1 MAAHGKRGRRGGAV
15 EHENE
20 ERWLLTYADMLTLL
34 FALFMVLFSISSV
47 NISKYQVLQQ
57 SLKAGVLGL
66 GPAGRAGD
74 PAVGLGVD
82 RAPTRRRPPRS
93 PRSSRSTPTPTS
105 RSSSSTGSANG
116 AAAKPMTSAQLQAAL
131 NSMSA
136 SVSEQ
141 DTFEKLKEQMDAYAK
156 AHGFGNKVQ
165 TIIERRGLVV
175 RVLTDNLLFD
185 SGSAT
190 LQPGAD
196 HAARSR
202 WRSCSTL
209 TRVIRSPWKDTL
221 TISRSTNAQFPSN
234 WELSTTRA
242 TNVVRYLITRASA
255 LPARG
260 GRIRRPAPDREQR
273 NGRRA
278 RAEPPRRD
286 RADAPEPRT
295 PILNPAP
302 DPETEPMKKKI
313 LIILPWSSCSAAA
326 TSPRA
331 S

>member
-57 SLKAGVLGL
+57 SLKAAFSGSILPG
-66 GPAGRAGD
+66 GRAILQSGSESTSAHT
-74 PAVGLGVD
+74 PATAEVPSIVPLV
-82 RAPTRRRPPRS
+82 
-93 PRSSRSTPTPTS
+93 PTPTS
-105 RSSSSTGSANG
+105 RSSSSTGSAN
-116 AAAKPMTSAQLQAAL
+116 ATAQSMTSADLQAAL

-141 DTFEKLKEQMDAYAK
+141 DTFEKLKEEMDAYAK

-175 RVLTDNLLFD
+175 RVLTDNLLYD

-196 HAARSR
+196 QLLDEVAQLLNLDKSHPI
-202 WRSCSTL
+202 TVEGH
-209 TRVIRSPWKDTL
+209 TDNQP
-221 TISRSTNAQFPSN
+221 ISSAQFPSN

-242 TNVVRYLITRASA
+242 TNVVRFLISRGVSAYRLGAVGYADLHPIASNATAAGRAQN
-255 LPARG
+255 
-260 GRIRRPAPDREQR
+260 RRVEIVLMR
-273 NGRRA
+273 
-278 RAEPPRRD
+278 
-286 RADAPEPRT
+286 
-295 PILNPAP
+295 LNPVP
-302 DPETEPMKKKI
+302 P
-313 LIILPWSSCSAAA
+313 S
-326 TSPRA
+326 
-331 S
+331 